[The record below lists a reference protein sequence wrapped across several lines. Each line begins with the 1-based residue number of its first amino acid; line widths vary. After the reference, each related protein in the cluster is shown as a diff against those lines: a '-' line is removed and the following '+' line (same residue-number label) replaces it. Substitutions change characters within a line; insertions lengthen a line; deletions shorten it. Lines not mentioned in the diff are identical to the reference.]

1 MRQKEKKKE
10 GGEGRVSVEM
20 TIVASQG
27 DSFLGDK
34 VACQGDNLTEF
45 TNDGDALMRQ
55 NESRKEGGEGKVSAE
70 MIVASQGDHFLG
82 DKVAFQGNNLTEF
95 TNDGDALDIVAC
107 DAIQCNDSAS
117 ASLDMLTHLD
127 TNTVRHKGTQ
137 TEEKHTYSFEIIF
150 YLQRSFFSSS
160 ESKKLEK

>member
-1 MRQKEKKKE
+1 
-10 GGEGRVSVEM
+10 VEM

-34 VACQGDNLTEF
+34 VACQGNNLTEF
-45 TNDGDALMRQ
+45 TNDEDALMSQ

-70 MIVASQGDHFLG
+70 MIVASQGNNFLG

-127 TNTVRHKGTQ
+127 TNTVRHKGAP
-137 TEEKHTYSFEIIF
+137 TEE
-150 YLQRSFFSSS
+150 
-160 ESKKLEK
+160 